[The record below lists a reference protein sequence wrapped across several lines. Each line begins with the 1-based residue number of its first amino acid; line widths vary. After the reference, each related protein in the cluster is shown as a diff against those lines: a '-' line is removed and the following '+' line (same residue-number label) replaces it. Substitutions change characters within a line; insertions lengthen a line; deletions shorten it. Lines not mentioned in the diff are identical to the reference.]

1 MFTSAECRAH
11 AAEKLAAAEDNPQH
25 RKRLLIAA
33 EAWLHLADKIGIAER
48 LLTTTSEKTPS
59 KKRRK
64 GPRLAVSS
72 SGSMLPDKV
81 DGAQD

>member
-11 AAEKLAAAEDNPQH
+11 AAEKLAAAEGNPQH
-25 RKRLLIAA
+25 RKRLLTAA
-33 EAWLHLADKIGIAER
+33 EAWLHLADKIGLAER
-48 LLTTTSEKTPS
+48 LLTTTGEEKLS

-72 SGSMLPDKV
+72 SGSTLPDKV
-81 DGAQD
+81 VGAQD